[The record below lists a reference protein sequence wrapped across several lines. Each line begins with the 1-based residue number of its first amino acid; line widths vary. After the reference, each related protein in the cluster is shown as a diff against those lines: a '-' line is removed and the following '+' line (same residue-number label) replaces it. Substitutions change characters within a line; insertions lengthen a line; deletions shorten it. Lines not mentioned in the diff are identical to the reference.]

1 MIKNNDFEQDLISI
15 IKNNNPIVFD
25 KYKKIYELYNSD
37 KKLFNDYFDLTTTDE
52 YLKTLLITFLEINFL
67 QMNKT
72 GKTFCIDTVF
82 KNNNEDIN
90 QNNIMDLDKEI
101 KEIEEY
107 MKNNKNINPFFI

>member
-52 YLKTLLITFLEINFL
+52 YLKILLVTFLEISFL
-67 QMNKT
+67 QMNKK
-72 GKTFCIDTVF
+72 GKTFCINTVF

-90 QNNIMDLDKEI
+90 QNNILDLDKEI